1 MGILE
6 ARAVRGTCLGRE
18 LLSALNNSPEH
29 TVVTDLERWKKS
41 MNILCGKVQICHID
55 NSTTFIQDI
64 MTEWDENY
72 SDISSGTACDTDHS
86 RSGQNPRFRAPF
98 GQCYTG

>member
-1 MGILE
+1 LRFNWSDVECGDIMGILE
-6 ARAVRGTCLGRE
+6 ARAVRDEAHASE

-41 MNILCGKVQICHID
+41 LNILCGKVQICHMD

-64 MTEWDENY
+64 MTEWDEDY
-72 SDISSGTACDTDHS
+72 SHISSGTACDTDHS
-86 RSGQNPRFRAPF
+86 RS
-98 GQCYTG
+98 